1 MGREIR
7 AEQASLG
14 FCLPCRP
21 AGWSQSETV
30 GKTQAQGGLVTSRSW
45 GCSLTLTVLSSWTQV
60 YLSVNFLLETLVI
73 RQLWDD

>member
-14 FCLPCRP
+14 FSLRCRP
-21 AGWSQSETV
+21 GCVVSVRGCGEDPGPGRPGHLLV
-30 GKTQAQGGLVTSRSW
+30 LGLQPDS
-45 GCSLTLTVLSSWTQV
+45 VLSSWTQV